1 MVQLASESL
10 CKLDGVNVIEEKEV
24 NEACLSISMPAPK
37 QQRPHNA
44 MGVRDEIKNDIFRS
58 FGKEDVDNAQS

>member
-1 MVQLASESL
+1 LVQLASESL
-10 CKLDGVNVIEEKEV
+10 CKLDGVNVLEEKEG
-24 NEACLSISMPAPK
+24 NEAYLPIRMPAPK

-58 FGKEDVDNAQS
+58 FGKEGVDNAQS